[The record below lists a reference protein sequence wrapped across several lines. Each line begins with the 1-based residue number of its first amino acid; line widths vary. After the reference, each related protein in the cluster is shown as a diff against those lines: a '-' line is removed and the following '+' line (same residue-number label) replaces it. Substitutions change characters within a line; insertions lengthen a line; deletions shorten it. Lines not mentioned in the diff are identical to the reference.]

1 MLPKDSEH
9 VQAARSSLYVGL
21 AVTVTVLG
29 GQARNHTDAPTD
41 ATRLLIRW
49 RWQCW
54 RGQTYA
60 SSPAMAP
67 ALALLRSPLP
77 PRPND
82 HPFTVLTCFV
92 LALCTRPR
100 RLPGRCVWA
109 CDAWC
114 VRARVSLCVQGALVD
129 KWNAVRAEVA
139 VEERLDAQAEAPIS
153 LAVLEERKR
162 KRLAEWKDSV
172 TSSDTAERNTNFAP
186 LGTGVADW
194 RERVARAK
202 QRKASER

>member
-1 MLPKDSEH
+1 M
-9 VQAARSSLYVGL
+9 
-21 AVTVTVLG
+21 
-29 GQARNHTDAPTD
+29 
-41 ATRLLIRW
+41 
-49 RWQCW
+49 
-54 RGQTYA
+54 
-60 SSPAMAP
+60 
-67 ALALLRSPLP
+67 
-77 PRPND
+77 
-82 HPFTVLTCFV
+82 
-92 LALCTRPR
+92 
-100 RLPGRCVWA
+100 
-109 CDAWC
+109 
-114 VRARVSLCVQGALVD
+114 RARVSLCVQGALVD